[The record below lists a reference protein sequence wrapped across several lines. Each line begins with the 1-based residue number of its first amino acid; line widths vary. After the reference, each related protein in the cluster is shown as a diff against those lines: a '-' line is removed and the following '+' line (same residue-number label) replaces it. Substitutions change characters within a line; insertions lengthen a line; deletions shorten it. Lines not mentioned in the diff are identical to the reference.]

1 MRTHAILHLGKLIVG
16 TGRPFERIGDDA
28 PIDNADDDKS
38 VYRDFRGVIYS
49 DLRGSLAIGPRQNR
63 RAYIEWSHA
72 GAPNAIVDQ
81 GACTLHV
88 DRRADR
94 RL

>member
-1 MRTHAILHLGKLIVG
+1 
-16 TGRPFERIGDDA
+16 
-28 PIDNADDDKS
+28 
-38 VYRDFRGVIYS
+38 VIYS